1 MVGNHSR
8 GLASSAMMSKI
19 SLFPTTITANSSYLA
34 SCDDLPRKYGLPPG
48 SLFHYVGYD
57 EGQSQR
63 SVTTY
68 HEVGVISSDK
78 EVMLRELLVH
88 IASPEAFNI
97 LRTKEQLGYG
107 AGVISVVDSRSHG

>member
-1 MVGNHSR
+1 MNSIITVN
-8 GLASSAMMSKI
+8 I
-19 SLFPTTITANSSYLA
+19 SDATSYVV
-34 SCDDLPRKYGLPPG
+34 SCNDLPRKYTLPTG

-57 EGQSQR
+57 ESQSQR

-68 HEVGVISSDK
+68 HEVGLIYSDR

-107 AGVISVVDSRSHG
+107 AGVISVVDSRSHGEKLVILQCEVFA